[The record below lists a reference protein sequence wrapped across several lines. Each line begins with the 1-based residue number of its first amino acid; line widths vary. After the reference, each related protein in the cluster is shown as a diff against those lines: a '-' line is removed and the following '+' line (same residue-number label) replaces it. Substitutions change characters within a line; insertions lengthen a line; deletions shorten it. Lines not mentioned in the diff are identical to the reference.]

1 MRRMEI
7 ADTVHRWMMMMKA
20 GAKHHDDDGLW
31 VNGAS
36 VPS

>member
-1 MRRMEI
+1 MEI
-7 ADTVHRWMMMMKA
+7 ADTVHAWMMMIKA
-20 GAKHHDDDGLW
+20 GAKHHDDGLW